1 MVYTPGEIVRFMID
15 GADWLCEQHFGTSLI
30 ERDVEILAPMAARRH
45 GFGAEAILRGRPVGL
60 PLPPMRRPRAL
71 IACLL
76 LGAALP
82 AVAQQEARDIE
93 VLTRWAGTWAVD
105 CAKPAGTRLTVDTR
119 ALTLR
124 AGKGER
130 RTGAPITAYSWFG
143 QMQPPAGFEVALLGD
158 AKPGGLAFLAM
169 QDEAGPYLRVDGD
182 PTLEQQFGKAA
193 LAGKFRRC
201 P

>member
-1 MVYTPGEIVRFMID
+1 
-15 GADWLCEQHFGTSLI
+15 
-30 ERDVEILAPMAARRH
+30 
-45 GFGAEAILRGRPVGL
+45 
-60 PLPPMRRPRAL
+60 MRRPRSL

-82 AVAQQEARDIE
+82 AAAQQEARDVE

-105 CAKPAGTRLTVDTR
+105 CAKPAGTRLSVDVR

-124 AGKGER
+124 AGRHEL
-130 RTGAPITAYSWFG
+130 RTAAPITAYSWYG
-143 QMQPPAGFEVALLGD
+143 KTQPPAGFEVALLGE
-158 AKPGGLAFLAM
+158 ARPSSLVFLAM
-169 QDEAGPYLRVDGD
+169 TDKAGPYLRIEGD
-182 PTLEQQFGKAA
+182 PPLEKQFGKAA